1 MVGASSV
8 SSLAAL
14 RSHYE
19 AQLVVFREDK
29 HNMQTESFAYD
40 ILKSGTSLQTK
51 KAVASL
57 LGNGSVPGSLVI
69 SLLRLF
75 KYRRE
80 KTFGRVWFI
89 PDDRELMQHLEHHL
103 KLISHVTQALW

>member
-19 AQLVVFREDK
+19 AQLDVFREDK

-57 LGNGSVPGSLVI
+57 LENGLMI
-69 SLLRLF
+69 SFLHIF

-80 KTFGRVWFI
+80 KTFERDGLF
-89 PDDRELMQHLEHHL
+89 LMIENLCS
-103 KLISHVTQALW
+103 IWSITCT